1 MIPNL
6 CIPNNT
12 RIIISANR
20 TDDLTWLKAAIVRR
34 VPIKS
39 SFYLAII
46 AATFQSCHTI
56 TIRVTIT
63 FINVALI
70 ARLAARISSKT
81 SFNYKNEKI
90 EFQVQCCE
98 SIISHKLVT
107 NTDNLTWHWLVATV
121 VC

>member
-1 MIPNL
+1 MQDEKL
-6 CIPNNT
+6 SA
-12 RIIISANR
+12 RIIISANC
-20 TDDLTWLKAAIVRR
+20 TDDLTWLKAAIVSR

-39 SFYLAII
+39 SFYFAII

-81 SFNYKNEKI
+81 SYNYKNEET
-90 EFQVQCCE
+90 EFQVQRCE
-98 SIISHKLVT
+98 EIIISYKLVT
-107 NTDNLTWHWLVATV
+107 NTGNLTWHWLVATV
-121 VC
+121 VS